1 MISVQLEA
9 DDTDG
14 FRELRLLGPPA
25 DHRHARR
32 RPEAYEIGGEQTN
45 RPVSD
50 YQHAVT
56 RRGRGFLERA
66 KDNRGGLH
74 QGSVEQRRPRLELVH
89 EPCRDE
95 HLVARTAFA
104 CKAELVVDLAD
115 VRVPCPAKSTAAT
128 GDYALGNTTIAR
140 PDILDARADSL
151 GRSRPLM
158 SDRQGIADIVWI
170 DLAAQEL

>member
-1 MISVQLEA
+1 M
-9 DDTDG
+9 
-14 FRELRLLGPPA
+14 
-25 DHRHARR
+25 
-32 RPEAYEIGGEQTN
+32 
-45 RPVSD
+45 
-50 YQHAVT
+50 
-56 RRGRGFLERA
+56 
-66 KDNRGGLH
+66 
-74 QGSVEQRRPRLELVH
+74 H

-170 DLAAQEL
+170 DLAAQELEIRAADTTEGRTDHDLSRTRFESGKIDHANHPRPGYN